1 MGIPAGRRAVRV
13 CGPGVVDAARVVMAA
28 ALWREV
34 AAEVGGLG
42 RDDTLRQLE
51 ACAHVPARLVVA
63 VASSLTIARVR
74 RQASVGFEK
83 QNCSVRVLTG
93 LPNGS
98 SSKWKV

>member
-1 MGIPAGRRAVRV
+1 VAGGGGGSRRSR
-13 CGPGVVDAARVVMAA
+13 PGRSA
-28 ALWREV
+28 
-34 AAEVGGLG
+34 
-42 RDDTLRQLE
+42 
-51 ACAHVPARLVVA
+51 LVVA